1 MSYATLFDLGVA
13 DRHWHSGYRLSFQR
27 FREVLGARSRGETTC
42 YDSLLR
48 IIGPHHMSA
57 LEALASPPSENLTL
71 SATRH
76 RLNLVRD
83 RMKNALDAL
92 DQALISQ
99 GLSTMKR

>member
-1 MSYATLFDLGVA
+1 MNYTTLFDLGVA

-27 FREVLGARSRGETTC
+27 FREIFSARGCGETAG

-57 LEALASPPSENLTL
+57 LEALASPLSENLTL

-92 DQALISQ
+92 EQAPISQ
-99 GLSTMKR
+99 GLSTTT

>member
-1 MSYATLFDLGVA
+1 MSYATLFDLGIA

-27 FREVLGARSRGETTC
+27 FREIINARGRGETAG

-57 LEALASPPSENLTL
+57 LEALASPPSENLKL

-76 RLNLVRD
+76 RLNLVRA

-92 DQALISQ
+92 EQAPISQ
-99 GLSTMKR
+99 GLSTTT

>member
-1 MSYATLFDLGVA
+1 
-13 DRHWHSGYRLSFQR
+13 
-27 FREVLGARSRGETTC
+27 
-42 YDSLLR
+42 
-48 IIGPHHMSA
+48 MSA
-57 LEALASPPSENLTL
+57 LEALASPLSESLTL

-99 GLSTMKR
+99 GLSTTA

>member
-1 MSYATLFDLGVA
+1 MNYTTLFDLGVA

-27 FREVLGARSRGETTC
+27 FREIFSARGRGETAG

-92 DQALISQ
+92 EQAPISQ
-99 GLSTMKR
+99 GLSTTT

>member
-1 MSYATLFDLGVA
+1 MNYATLFDLGIA
-13 DRHWHSGYRLSFQR
+13 DRHWHSGYRLSFQQ
-27 FREVLGARSRGETTC
+27 FREALSARGRGETTC
-42 YDSLLR
+42 YDSLLW

-57 LEALASPPSENLTL
+57 LEALASPPSGSLTL

-92 DQALISQ
+92 EQALIS
-99 GLSTMKR
+99 

>member
-27 FREVLGARSRGETTC
+27 FREILDARGRSETAG
-42 YDSLLR
+42 YDTLLR
-48 IIGPHHMSA
+48 IIGPHHMGA
-57 LEALASPPSENLTL
+57 LEALASPLSESLTL

-92 DQALISQ
+92 DQALTSQ
-99 GLSTMKR
+99 GLSTTT

>member
-1 MSYATLFDLGVA
+1 MNYVTLFDLGVA
-13 DRHWHSGYRLSFQR
+13 DRYWHSGYRLSFQR
-27 FREVLGARSRGETTC
+27 FREILGARGRGETTR

-48 IIGPHHMSA
+48 IIGPRHMSA
-57 LEALASPPSENLTL
+57 LEALASPLSKSLTL

>member
-1 MSYATLFDLGVA
+1 MNYATLFDLGVA

-27 FREVLGARSRGETTC
+27 YREVLSARGRGETAG

-48 IIGPHHMSA
+48 IIGPHHISA
-57 LEALASPPSENLTL
+57 LEALASPPSESLTL

-76 RLNLVRD
+76 RLTLVRD

-92 DQALISQ
+92 EQALIS
-99 GLSTMKR
+99 